1 MKGVSARRVIVPFV
15 VAACAIYLPKTVWP
29 HSTLY
34 VDVLS
39 PPRLRLLGL
48 AAKLFCLGVGTVFG
62 FRSAA
67 RFESS
72 NPARWPWL
80 AIGAWLALWTVGQL
94 VFTLYP
100 LVVGS
105 SPPVVSAGDLFFLV
119 GYVPLFV
126 GQIRFISVYRASG
139 LPVGSARQHL
149 LLAAGAA
156 AVLGPLAV
164 ALLAAPSV
172 PSDTTLAERLVTLF
186 YPVFDLAA
194 LVPTIVMLRIALAFR
209 PGKVWAVW
217 AALLAGFASMAAGD
231 VVSAFVW
238 SVEEFADNP
247 WIHLT
252 YLLGYFFVACGTRL
266 QYELLAE

>member
-1 MKGVSARRVIVPFV
+1 MKRISARLIILPFV

-34 VDVLS
+34 VDLLS
-39 PPRLRLLGL
+39 PQRLRFLGL
-48 AAKLFCLGVGTVFG
+48 TAKLVCLGVGAFFG

-67 RFESS
+67 RFEST

-100 LVVGS
+100 LVAGT
-105 SPPVVSAGDLFFLV
+105 SPPVVSAGDVFFLA

-126 GQIRFISVYRASG
+126 GQVRFIFVYRESG

-156 AVLGPLAV
+156 AVLAPLAF
-164 ALLAAPSV
+164 ALLAPSV
-172 PSDTTLAERLVTLF
+172 RSDTTLTERLVTLG
-186 YPVFDLAA
+186 YPVLDLAA
-194 LVPTIVMLRIALAFR
+194 LVPTIVMIRIALAFR

-217 AALLAGFASMAAGD
+217 AALLAGFASMAVGD

-238 SVEEFADNP
+238 SVEAFADNP

-252 YLLGYFFVACGTRL
+252 YLLGYFFVACGARL